1 MAKQKINLR
10 VGGKA
15 YQMNIDSDKEEI
27 YRLAEREVN
36 ASVGKYQKI
45 FGDNFTMQ
53 DCLAI
58 AALQLSITNITI
70 TKQNELGD
78 EDLEALDALSR
89 RLDKHLNRIPRKS
102 GEKAAKGKA

>member
-1 MAKQKINLR
+1 MAKQKIHLK
-10 VGGKA
+10 VGGKP

-36 ASVGKYQKI
+36 AAIVKLQNV
-45 FGDNFTMQ
+45 FGESFSLQ

-58 AALQLSITNITI
+58 AALQLSINNITI

-78 EDLEALDALSR
+78 DDLQALDALSQ
-89 RLDKHLNRIPRKS
+89 RLDKHLNKITKPSSK
-102 GEKAAKGKA
+102 